1 MEKTEEEVLYRD
13 ASNDVAPPKAK
24 KEKNWLGLNMTFLM
38 VLLNGL
44 ILTGTAFAILTVF
57 INEMKTE
64 DREVVTNHFQ
74 EMIGDRFK
82 DGLLAI
88 EAIAAMTNLDSYN
101 LSLNK
106 GYDQKLSDSL
116 DLFDAVSLY
125 RVSKDGQEEPFE
137 EIIHISPEFAQGD
150 KISSSNLLK
159 KALKTE
165 LPIDQTRFFSTAATH
180 EADAANALNENEA
193 LIAPINPSSV
203 TIQNQNVT
211 EPIVVARKLKSDA
224 LYDYTLIIQTDIGRL
239 LDTDLESWREV
250 SGFSVIDRNGKALLT
265 RVAGDKMSNIDGVE
279 DYRAVDF
286 ETSQEFPQ
294 ELFGREVFLRVNVK
308 DDTRGIFLGVIPYL
322 MLMFGGVLTVIGALY
337 VFNNQR
343 QARRLTSM
351 NQLLAKK
358 NAQLNKQFG
367 EKENLFQALR
377 ASEIEYRQVINSVN
391 DVILET
397 DEHGDVVFLNDSWE
411 AITGLESKKTIG
423 KSLFNLVHPKDRTKI
438 EQMFENAKKNP
449 KKTERSFMRI
459 KTLPG
464 KFHEVETTL
473 SLMERSSEDEDIRL
487 VGTIVDIEERRKA
500 EKALA
505 EAERKYRNI
514 IENALAGIYQ
524 MTPEG
529 QFISANPALANMLGY
544 ETPYELMQSITD
556 FAAQCHVDASRRYQ
570 LAELLEKDGAFNN
583 YEVPLKHKNGHTIW
597 VNVSARLVKD
607 EEGATHYYEGIMEDI
622 TQRREAEIALKEAK
636 LESDIAN
643 RAKSEF
649 LANMSHELRTPLNA
663 IIGFSEIIKNE
674 VFGPVGHK
682 EYNEYAADIHNS
694 GRRLLKVINEI
705 LDVSKIEA
713 GERQLNENLVNI
725 EKVVQTCCS
734 LIVPK
739 LESSSIKLE
748 NMLGEDTPKII
759 GEELAIKQMV
769 MNLLSN
775 AVKFTPAGG
784 QITISCDVRKN
795 GSCRLNIK
803 DTGVGMAADQVEKAI
818 SPFGQLDTKLS
829 RANSG
834 TGLGLTLVNSLIKL
848 HGGSLD
854 IKSKENKGTT
864 ASLVFPSKRVAL
876 NKTSGDENSS
886 ESDKKKT
893 NVVKF
898 NDTK

>member
-1 MEKTEEEVLYRD
+1 M
-13 ASNDVAPPKAK
+13 
-24 KEKNWLGLNMTFLM
+24 
-38 VLLNGL
+38 
-44 ILTGTAFAILTVF
+44 
-57 INEMKTE
+57 
-64 DREVVTNHFQ
+64 
-74 EMIGDRFK
+74 
-82 DGLLAI
+82 
-88 EAIAAMTNLDSYN
+88 
-101 LSLNK
+101 
-106 GYDQKLSDSL
+106 
-116 DLFDAVSLY
+116 
-125 RVSKDGQEEPFE
+125 
-137 EIIHISPEFAQGD
+137 
-150 KISSSNLLK
+150 
-159 KALKTE
+159 
-165 LPIDQTRFFSTAATH
+165 
-180 EADAANALNENEA
+180 
-193 LIAPINPSSV
+193 
-203 TIQNQNVT
+203 
-211 EPIVVARKLKSDA
+211 
-224 LYDYTLIIQTDIGRL
+224 
-239 LDTDLESWREV
+239 
-250 SGFSVIDRNGKALLT
+250 
-265 RVAGDKMSNIDGVE
+265 
-279 DYRAVDF
+279 
-286 ETSQEFPQ
+286 
-294 ELFGREVFLRVNVK
+294 
-308 DDTRGIFLGVIPYL
+308 
-322 MLMFGGVLTVIGALY
+322 
-337 VFNNQR
+337 
-343 QARRLTSM
+343 
-351 NQLLAKK
+351 
-358 NAQLNKQFG
+358 
-367 EKENLFQALR
+367 
-377 ASEIEYRQVINSVN
+377 
-391 DVILET
+391 
-397 DEHGDVVFLNDSWE
+397 
-411 AITGLESKKTIG
+411 
-423 KSLFNLVHPKDRTKI
+423 
-438 EQMFENAKKNP
+438 
-449 KKTERSFMRI
+449 
-459 KTLPG
+459 
-464 KFHEVETTL
+464 
-473 SLMERSSEDEDIRL
+473 
-487 VGTIVDIEERRKA
+487 DIEERRKA